1 MKAVKIVSWVLAGI
15 CAFIMIMALS
25 IPLWIGPVVKG
36 VANSTVP
43 DITGT
48 GFRMDAF
55 GLNPYTGRLHI
66 GGVELQNPE
75 RFFVSQRTSAEEG
88 EGLLDTM
95 ARHAS
100 NAAAAVGDAVSSS
113 ETNALSFTSID
124 VDLAVL
130 SLLGDTIRIEEIEIK
145 DLSIYGDLTFSNFRE
160 IAENASTDK
169 KETEE
174 EKAAEKEEP
183 AKEEPK
189 AAEEKTEEEPKAEK
203 KKNVVVDHVLITGTV
218 FQWGHL
224 RVPLPDIELKDVG
237 KDEPVDEDGLWDKIL
252 DSICESADK
261 AHAGLGTAFK
271 AAVDGGKAA
280 GKAVGD
286 AAKAFGGM
294 AGDAAGT
301 VKDAASGAAD
311 TVKDAA
317 SNAAD
322 AVTDAASG
330 AIDSVK
336 GLFK

>member
-15 CAFIMIMALS
+15 CAFVMIMALS

-75 RFFVSQRTSAEEG
+75 RFFVENRVAAQEG

-100 NAAAAVGDAVSSS
+100 NAASAVGDAVSSS

-124 VDLAVL
+124 VDLAML

-160 IAENASTDK
+160 IAENASAEK
-169 KETEE
+169 KDEAEE
-174 EKAAEKEEP
+174 EAAEKEEP

-189 AAEEKTEEEPKAEK
+189 AEEEKAEEEPKAEK
-203 KKNVVVDHVLITGTV
+203 KKNVVVDHILITGTV

-224 RVPLPDIELKDVG
+224 RIPLPDIELKDVG
-237 KDEPVDEDGLWDKIL
+237 KKEPVDEDGLCDTIL
-252 DSICESADK
+252 DSICEAADK

-271 AAVDGGKAA
+271 AALNGGKAA
-280 GKAVGD
+280 GKAIGD
-286 AAKAFGGM
+286 
-294 AGDAAGT
+294 
-301 VKDAASGAAD
+301 AAD

-317 SNAAD
+317 SDAAD
-322 AVTDAASG
+322 TVKDAASG

-336 GLFK
+336 GLFD